1 MKLKSLI
8 STVLP
13 CLMLLISPK
22 LYAEEI
28 NDIYEQSLI
37 QAVSDIQQLNHQQA
51 LDDTRKLLEQYPTSK
66 VGQMLYADLLLAK
79 AGVLPS
85 IGYGMQQ
92 QSQRDDLT
100 LEIKQRLSSQQTPAD
115 QGLLPDSLLQL
126 ADNQPFYLLLDQS
139 QSRLYVY
146 RNEQGKPIL
155 EADYFLSIGLKGSG
169 KEKRGDQKTPIG
181 VYHVT
186 QYIDDEA
193 LPDLYG
199 KGAFPV
205 NYPNSW
211 DKRHRR
217 TGDGIWLHGTP
228 SYTYNRAPLSSNG
241 CMVVSNPDF
250 INLKKY
256 ISPEMNTPVI
266 VVKDIRWIH
275 EDEWMAQQQQMNL
288 LLTQWIKD
296 WENKNHAD
304 YISHYST
311 TEFNAR
317 GRNYRQW
324 SDYKRRVN
332 AAKTFI
338 DVDVSN
344 LSIYRYPG
352 EEELILMQFEQ
363 AYSSNNLSVES
374 PKELYWK
381 KQSNGW
387 KIVSEDSRKVQ
398 LRKTL
403 ATN

>member
-266 VVKDIRWIH
+266 VVKDIRWI
-275 EDEWMAQQQQMNL
+275 DEGQWMVQQQQMNL
-288 LLTQWIKD
+288 LLSEWIKD
-296 WENKNHAD
+296 WENKNHDD

-317 GRNYRQW
+317 GRNYQQW

>member
-1 MKLKSLI
+1 
-8 STVLP
+8 
-13 CLMLLISPK
+13 MLLISPK

>member
-13 CLMLLISPK
+13 CLMLLISPN

-85 IGYGMQQ
+85 IGYGIPQ
-92 QSQRDDLT
+92 QSQRDNLT
-100 LEIKQRLSSQQTPAD
+100 LEIKQRLSSLQTPAD
-115 QGLLPDSLLQL
+115 QGLVPDSLLQL

-266 VVKDIRWIH
+266 VVKDIRWI
-275 EDEWMAQQQQMNL
+275 DEGQWMVQQQQMNL
-288 LLTQWIKD
+288 LLSEWIKD
-296 WENKNHAD
+296 WENKNHDD

-317 GRNYRQW
+317 GRNYQQW